1 VNYPEGVPTPQ
12 TAKETDF
19 RADVESIG
27 RIAAVPTILDVVRR
41 TTGMRFV
48 AVARVTEERWVAC
61 GVLDDLDFG
70 LKPGGEL
77 KVETTICHEIR
88 QSREPVI
95 INKVAEEDRWC
106 AHPTPAMYGFQSYIS
121 MPIILADGSFF
132 GTLCA
137 IDPRPARLNTP
148 EIIGMFRLF
157 AELIAKSLDADRKL
171 IATQSALAEERAD
184 SELRE
189 QFIAVLGH
197 DLRTPVRS
205 VSCLMDLLMKTPLT
219 EDARTMARLMRSSAT
234 RMQSLIDDLLDLARG
249 RLGGGF
255 HLSRDAKEPLEPV
268 LRAAIAEL
276 QATQPDRV
284 VEATFT
290 MIEPVNCDRARIA
303 QLFSNILG
311 NAFAYGS
318 SHQPVKAGAFRDGDM
333 FELWVANAG
342 DPIPPAA
349 LGHLFHPFFRSEVHG
364 HREGLGLGLY
374 IAHQIALAH
383 SGTLAV
389 TSTVEETRFTF
400 RMSAI

>member
-1 VNYPEGVPTPQ
+1 MPTPQ
-12 TAKETDF
+12 AALEKDF
-19 RADVESIG
+19 QSDVESVG
-27 RIAAVPTILDVVRR
+27 RIAAVPTILEVVCR
-41 TTGMRFV
+41 TTGMRFA
-48 AVARVTEERWVAC
+48 AVARVTEDRWIAC

-88 QSREPVI
+88 QSGEPVI
-95 INKVAEEDRWC
+95 INHVAEEDAWC
-106 AHPTPAMYGFQSYIS
+106 GHPTPAMYGFQSYIS
-121 MPIILADGSFF
+121 LPIILADGSFF

-137 IDPRPARLNTP
+137 IDPRPARLKTP
-148 EIIGMFRLF
+148 ETIGMFRLF

-171 IATQSALAEERAD
+171 ATTESALVEERAD
-184 SELRE
+184 SQLRE

-205 VSCLMDLLMKTPLT
+205 VSCLMELLMKTPLT
-219 EDARTMARLMRSSAT
+219 EDAAKMARLMRNSAS
-234 RMQSLIDDLLDLARG
+234 RMQALIDNLLDLARG
-249 RLGGGF
+249 RLGGG
-255 HLSRDAKEPLEPV
+255 LTLNREAKELEPV
-268 LRAAIAEL
+268 LRDVIAEL
-276 QATQPDRV
+276 QAGQPDRV

-290 MIEPVNCDRARIA
+290 LVEPLDCDPARIA

-318 SHQPVKAGAFRDGDM
+318 SDQPVKVRAFRDVDM

-342 DPIPPAA
+342 DPIPAAA
-349 LGHLFHPFFRSEVHG
+349 LEHLFHPFFRSEVHG

-383 SGTLAV
+383 GGTLAV
-389 TSTVEETRFTF
+389 TSTGAETRFTF
-400 RMSAI
+400 RMPAI